1 MIIRVK
7 AFWLCLLFLL
17 LTAVTVKTLSTS
29 FIPLNSAGNLLNPYT
44 GLWRHRTFTGL
55 PKPAGLTGKVTVQY
69 DKDQIPHIF
78 ADNDADLYFAQ
89 GLVTARDRLWQMDF
103 ISRVA
108 AGRLSEVM
116 GEKTVELD
124 KMFIS
129 TGLPQAA
136 QESLELSLNDPIS
149 KMALES
155 YAQGV
160 NAFIKTLKPSQYPYE
175 FKLLGYEPEEWTPLK
190 SILLVKFMA
199 FQLAGYNRDLALTRS
214 RLRLN
219 EEDFNQLFPIES
231 AVVEPI
237 IPREKLWSFEK
248 RAPEPPEN
256 LFRASVDLIQA
267 GITPNENNGS
277 NNWAVN
283 GNKSVT
289 GKPIVANDVHL
300 DYALPALWYAVQLI
314 SPTQNVMGGT
324 IPGGPGVIIGFNRST
339 SWAVTSAMTDVL
351 DWYELRFRDSNQ
363 REYLHD
369 GDWRPV
375 ITHEHTLKVR
385 GRDPITLSLRRT
397 HYGPIPYAANET
409 PNLPS
414 IPRGASMRWAV
425 LDPSNEIKS
434 FVLLN
439 RAKTFK
445 DCQTAL
451 ESIGTPAQNFICA
464 DNKNN
469 IGIFHNGNF
478 PIRWAGQGRMI
489 GDGSDPAYDWK
500 GTIPKDEVPNVINPS
515 RGFVSSANQKPTDE
529 TYPHYLGWKWDV
541 SYRGSR
547 INELL
552 KAKSKLSVDDFKQM
566 QKDVTSG
573 VAKSVLPTLITK
585 LEALKMSDEDKEAL
599 KALKAWDLKHTKE
612 SVGASIWM
620 AFWKELESAI
630 WKDKFPDPKLFQYP
644 SIEQTVQLIM
654 NDPTSH
660 FFDRRNTNEVET
672 LDTAIAS
679 SFKAALAELR
689 SKLGS
694 DVSDWT
700 WSEFQPTKMEH
711 ITKIPGLGSGS
722 LDVAG
727 QAQSLFANTGK
738 HGPDWKM
745 IVQLGDV
752 PKAHY
757 IFPGGQS
764 GDPTSNHYM
773 NLLDDWAK
781 SELHEMNYYLN
792 SEKTNSNLQTTIEL
806 Q

>member
-1 MIIRVK
+1 MK
-7 AFWLCLLFLL
+7 AFWLCLLFLS
-17 LTAVTVKTLSTS
+17 LTALSVKLLSTS
-29 FIPLNSAGNLLNPYT
+29 FIPLNSAANLLNPYT
-44 GLWRHRTFTGL
+44 GLWRHRTVKAL
-55 PKPAGLTGKVTVQY
+55 PKPEGLTGKVTVQY
-69 DKDQIPHIF
+69 DKDHIPHIF
-78 ADNDADLYFAQ
+78 AENDADLYLTQ
-89 GLVTARDRLWQMDF
+89 GFVTARDRLWQMDF

-116 GEKTVELD
+116 GDKTLELD

-129 TGLPQAA
+129 MGLPQAA
-136 QESLELSLNDPIS
+136 KESLDLSLTDPIS
-149 KMALES
+149 KVALES

-160 NAFIKTLKPSQYPYE
+160 NEYIKSLKASQYPYE

-190 SILLVKFMA
+190 SLLLVKFMA

-219 EEDFNQLFPIES
+219 EEDFNQLFPVHS
-231 AVVEPI
+231 SVVEPI
-237 IPREKLWSFEK
+237 VPKDKTWSFEK
-248 RAPEPPEN
+248 RAPEPPETF
-256 LFRASVDLIQA
+256 FRASVDLIQT

-283 GNKSVT
+283 GSRSKT

-300 DYALPALWYAVQLI
+300 DYALPALWYAVQLV

-339 SWAVTSAMTDVL
+339 SWAVTSAITDVL

-363 REYLHD
+363 LEYLHD

-375 ITHEHTLKVR
+375 ITNEHILKVR
-385 GRDPITLSLRRT
+385 GRDPITLNLRRT
-397 HYGPIPYAANET
+397 HYGPIPYGVNET
-409 PNLPS
+409 PNFPS

-434 FVLLN
+434 FILLN

-445 DCQTAL
+445 ECQSAL
-451 ESIGTPAQNFICA
+451 EFYGSPAQNFICA

-478 PIRWAGQGRMI
+478 PIRWPGQGRMI

-500 GTIPKDEVPNVINPS
+500 GTIPKEEIPHLINPA
-515 RGFVSSANQKPTDE
+515 RGYVSSANQKPIDE
-529 TYPHYLGWKWDV
+529 TYPHYLGFKWDV
-541 SYRGSR
+541 SYRAAR
-547 INELL
+547 INDLL
-552 KAKSKLSVDDFKQM
+552 KSKSKVSTEDFKQM
-566 QKDVTSG
+566 QKDVTSSM
-573 VAKSVLPTLITK
+573 AKSILPVLIAK
-585 LEALKMSDEDKEAL
+585 LELMQMPEDDKEAL
-599 KALKAWDLKHTKE
+599 SALKAWDYQHTKD

-620 AFWKELESAI
+620 ALWKELESAI
-630 WKDKFPDPKLFQYP
+630 WKDKFPDPKIFQYP
-644 SIEQTVQLIM
+644 SIEQTIQLIL
-654 NDPTSH
+654 NDPSSK
-660 FFDRRNTNEVET
+660 FFDVRNTDEVET

-689 SKLGS
+689 SKIGS
-694 DVSDWT
+694 NVEDWT
-700 WSEFQPTKMEH
+700 WSEFQPTKIEH
-711 ITKIPGLGSGS
+711 ITKIPGLGSGN

-727 QAQSLFANTGK
+727 QAQSLFAHTGK

-745 IVQLGDV
+745 IVELGER
-752 PKAHY
+752 PKAFY

-764 GDPTSNHYM
+764 GDPTSGQYM
-773 NLLDDWAK
+773 DLLDNWAN
-781 SELHEMNYYLN
+781 SELREMNYYLS
-792 SEKTNSNLQTTIEL
+792 SEKTNSNLLNTFEL
-806 Q
+806 NQ